1 MNRKEIE
8 KMVSLAD
15 DSYIEEMF
23 TARLY
28 ERKRHGTAW
37 IAAAAAIAVAVGA
50 AAVAVNTSDSNKM
63 TADLHD
69 LITETETDTSA
80 LESTAASQ
88 EALFSGGYLTNKKGY
103 FKNKPDDE
111 AEYYY
116 DLLERN
122 LDFTTDGP
130 VYQFTPEYLEE
141 IVRFTPEYLEDP
153 FRFERKDFLNIE
165 GGLQC
170 SENNVPLYAGI
181 RLYNSDTDNLPMVH
195 MVFYSDGSH
204 LAGFDKSRYTS
215 EIYGDTALYGFDLS
229 EEKDG
234 SKLLACWRSGE
245 TNYMFASRDLG
256 VDNFLEVISM
266 YTNYSRRGDN
276 NLMYVEDDFTLD
288 SFDLNSGA
296 VRSVS
301 SCKGASEMN
310 RDSVFAGYVPD
321 GSPFAGLSLY
331 GNQNYEEANVGGET
345 IYKRYRQLFAD
356 HESYDIGNGSEKI
369 YISLIYEW
377 DAQNTMID
385 SRNNYPVVPLE
396 EITPEKLDEIRTDE
410 DDREKYYFVIP
421 VNDFTI
427 TVLASCEREQLLEA
441 VDAIRSQGGSVTR
454 LSLAEANSETPFTGY
469 IPRSDSIEG
478 LDLTG
483 VIKDTSKRE
492 ELRVMYRG
500 ENRLRE
506 TEYVHFYYIN
516 GLRRL
521 TDSSG
526 QPLPVV
532 ESPEELS
539 VQKLENIKKLGSGDL
554 TKHSFYLNIS
564 EAGFCIRVEALCSS
578 EKLMKFFEDMGVLQ
592 VSGAEI
598 DSETEKLPET
608 VMFNGREY
616 PRDIMSEDT
625 LEWLE
630 RYNSLS
636 EDERFT
642 TSFVPPEI
650 AAILEEEARRERET
664 EEALRKREAEKIPE
678 TVTYHGRE
686 FQRTALSEETLEWLE
701 WYNSLSEEEQL
712 AVSYEP
718 EELR

>member
-15 DSYIEEMF
+15 ESYIEEMF

-69 LITETETDTSA
+69 LITETETETDTSA
-80 LESTAASQ
+80 LESTTAAQ
-88 EALFSGGYLTNKKGY
+88 ETQYWGYLTNNKGY
-103 FKNKPDDE
+103 FRNEPDDE

-122 LDFTTDGP
+122 LDYTTDGP
-130 VYQFTPEYLEE
+130 VYRFAPEYLEE
-141 IVRFTPEYLEDP
+141 ITRFTPEYLETP
-153 FRFERKDFLNIE
+153 FRFERRNFLNIE

-170 SENNVPLYAGI
+170 AENNVPLYAGI

-195 MVFYSDGSH
+195 MVFYSDGSPF
-204 LAGFDKSRYTS
+204 AGFDKSRYTS

-234 SKLLACWRSGE
+234 SKLLACWRSGD

-266 YTNYSRRGDN
+266 YTNYFRQGDN

-296 VRSVS
+296 VRTVS
-301 SCKGASEMN
+301 SYKGASEMN

-331 GNQNYEEANVGGET
+331 GTPQDQNYEEANIGGET

-385 SRNNYPVVPLE
+385 SRSNYPVVPLE

-410 DDREKYYFVIP
+410 DNREKYYFVIP

-441 VDAIRSQGGSVTR
+441 IDAIRSQGGSVTM
-454 LSLAEANSETPFTGY
+454 LSLAEANSEAPFAGY

-554 TKHSFYLNIS
+554 TKHSFYLNIN

-578 EKLMKFFEDMGVLQ
+578 EKLMKFFEDMGILQ
-592 VSGAEI
+592 TPETAAILEDEARRLFEEEEKARRELEEEKVRLKH
-598 DSETEKLPET
+598 ETEKLPET
-608 VMFNGREY
+608 VTYNGREF
-616 PRDIMSEDT
+616 
-625 LEWLE
+625 L
-630 RYNSLS
+630 
-636 EDERFT
+636 
-642 TSFVPPEI
+642 
-650 AAILEEEARRERET
+650 
-664 EEALRKREAEKIPE
+664 
-678 TVTYHGRE
+678 
-686 FQRTALSEETLEWLE
+686 RTALSEETLEWLD
-701 WYNSLSEEEQL
+701 WYNSLSEEERL
-712 AVSYEP
+712 TVSYEP
-718 EELR
+718 EELSYLQYRF

>member
-1 MNRKEIE
+1 
-8 KMVSLAD
+8 MVSLAD
-15 DSYIEEMF
+15 DGYIEEMF

-50 AAVAVNTSDSNKM
+50 AAVAVNTSDSNKI

-80 LESTAASQ
+80 IESTAASQ
-88 EALFSGGYLTNKKGY
+88 ETLFSWGVLINKKGY

-116 DLLERN
+116 DLLEQN

-130 VYQFTPEYLEE
+130 VYRFAPEYLEE
-141 IVRFTPEYLEDP
+141 IIRFTPEYLETP
-153 FRFERKDFLNIE
+153 FRFERRNFLNIE

-170 SENNVPLYAGI
+170 AENNVPLYAGI

-195 MVFYSDGSH
+195 MVFYSDDSH
-204 LAGFDKSRYTS
+204 FAGFDKSRYTS

-234 SKLLACWRSGE
+234 SKLLACWRSGD

-266 YTNYSRRGDN
+266 YTNYFRQGDN

-296 VRSVS
+296 VRTVS
-301 SCKGASEMN
+301 SYKGASEMN

-331 GNQNYEEANVGGET
+331 GTPQDQNYEEANIGGET

-385 SRNNYPVVPLE
+385 SRSNYPVVPLE

-410 DDREKYYFVIP
+410 DNREKYYFVIP

-427 TVLASCEREQLLEA
+427 TVNASCEREQLLEA
-441 VDAIRSQGGSVTR
+441 IDAIRSQGGSVTR
-454 LSLAEANSETPFTGY
+454 LSLAEANSEAPFAGY

-554 TKHSFYLNIS
+554 TKHSFYLNIN

-578 EKLMKFFEDMGVLQ
+578 EKLMKFFEDMGILQ
-592 VSGAEI
+592 TPETAAILEDEARRLFEEEEKARRELEEEKVRLKH
-598 DSETEKLPET
+598 ETEKLPET
-608 VMFNGREY
+608 VTYNGREF
-616 PRDIMSEDT
+616 
-625 LEWLE
+625 L
-630 RYNSLS
+630 
-636 EDERFT
+636 
-642 TSFVPPEI
+642 
-650 AAILEEEARRERET
+650 
-664 EEALRKREAEKIPE
+664 
-678 TVTYHGRE
+678 
-686 FQRTALSEETLEWLE
+686 RTALSEETLEWLD
-701 WYNSLSEEEQL
+701 WYNSLSEEERL
-712 AVSYEP
+712 TVSYEP
-718 EELR
+718 EELSYLQYRF

>member
-15 DSYIEEMF
+15 DGYIEEMF

-50 AAVAVNTSDSNKM
+50 AAVAVNTSDSNKI

-80 LESTAASQ
+80 IESTAASQ
-88 EALFSGGYLTNKKGY
+88 ETLFSWGVLINKKGY

-130 VYQFTPEYLEE
+130 VYRFTPEYLEE
-141 IVRFTPEYLEDP
+141 ITRFTPEYLETP
-153 FRFERKDFLNIE
+153 FRFERRNFLNIE

-170 SENNVPLYAGI
+170 AENNVPLYAGI

-195 MVFYSDGSH
+195 MVFYSDGSPF
-204 LAGFDKSRYTS
+204 AGFDKSRYTS

-234 SKLLACWRSGE
+234 SKLLACWRSGD

-266 YTNYSRRGDN
+266 YTNYFRQGDN

-296 VRSVS
+296 VRTVS
-301 SCKGASEMN
+301 SYKGASEMN

-331 GNQNYEEANVGGET
+331 GTPQDQNYEEANIGGET
-345 IYKRYRQLFAD
+345 IYKRYRQLLVD
-356 HESYDIGNGSEKI
+356 PESYEIGNGSEKI

-377 DAQNTMID
+377 DAQNTMTD
-385 SRNNYPVVPLE
+385 SRSNYPVVPLE

-410 DDREKYYFVIP
+410 DNREKYYFVIP

-441 VDAIRSQGGSVTR
+441 MDAIRSQGGSVTR
-454 LSLAEANSETPFTGY
+454 LSLAEANSETPFAGY
-469 IPRSDSIEG
+469 IPLSDSIEG
-478 LDLTG
+478 LDLAG

-500 ENRLRE
+500 ENKLRE
-506 TEYVHFYYIN
+506 TEYVHCYYIN

-539 VQKLENIKKLGSGDL
+539 VQKLEEVKKLGSGDL
-554 TKHSFYLNIS
+554 TKHSFYLNIN

-578 EKLMKFFEDMGVLQ
+578 EKLMKFFGDMPNLIGVHYGDGLNEAG
-592 VSGAEI
+592 VATVTLNENPGEESADNSVPNESG
-598 DSETEKLPET
+598 SETAVTTVVQDINSGTETTAGESADKDT
-608 VMFNGREY
+608 VMYEGRAY
-616 PRDIMSEDT
+616 YRSM
-625 LEWLE
+625 
-630 RYNSLS
+630 
-636 EDERFT
+636 
-642 TSFVPPEI
+642 
-650 AAILEEEARRERET
+650 
-664 EEALRKREAEKIPE
+664 
-678 TVTYHGRE
+678 
-686 FQRTALSEETLEWLE
+686 LSEETLEWLD
-701 WYNSLSEEEQL
+701 WYNSLSEEERL

-718 EELR
+718 EELSYLQYRF

>member
-1 MNRKEIE
+1 MNKKEIE

-28 ERKRHGTAW
+28 ERRHRGAAW

-50 AAVAVNTSDSNKM
+50 AAVAVNTSDSNKI

-69 LITETETDTSA
+69 LITETETETDTSA
-80 LESTAASQ
+80 LESAVTTDF
-88 EALFSGGYLTNKKGY
+88 LKYRINCGDY
-103 FKNKPDDE
+103 FKNEPDDE
-111 AEYYY
+111 VRYYY
-116 DLLERN
+116 DQLKTNVGFMEL
-122 LDFTTDGP
+122 GCSM
-130 VYQFTPEYLEE
+130 QFTPEYLDG
-141 IVRFTPEYLEDP
+141 IL
-153 FRFERKDFLNIE
+153 RFERDDFRNIA
-165 GGLQC
+165 GTAQGD
-170 SENNVPLYAGI
+170 ENGALLYAGI
-181 RLYNSDTDNLPMVH
+181 RLYNDDTENLPMVH
-195 MVFYSDGSH
+195 MVFYSDDSPF
-204 LAGFDKSRYTS
+204 AEFDKSPYTS

-234 SKLLACWRSGE
+234 SKLLACWRSGD
-245 TNYMFASRDLG
+245 TNYMFASRGLG
-256 VDNFLEVISM
+256 YDKFIEIIASYIKPNSK
-266 YTNYSRRGDN
+266 G
-276 NLMYVEDDFTLD
+276 DFTLD
-288 SFDLNSGA
+288 SFITVDLKDVIKADSA
-296 VRSVS
+296 Y
-301 SCKGASEMN
+301 KGASEMN

-331 GNQNYEEANVGGET
+331 GTPQDQNYEEANVGGET
-345 IYKRYRQLFAD
+345 IYKRYRQLLVD
-356 HESYDIGNGSEKI
+356 PESYEIGNGSEKI

-377 DAQNTMID
+377 GEEPNSDTVINA
-385 SRNNYPVVPLE
+385 PVIPFE
-396 EITPEKLDEIRTDE
+396 EITPEKLDEIRIDE
-410 DDREKYYFVIP
+410 EPFSERYMFVIP

-441 VDAIRSQGGSVTR
+441 MDAIRSQGGSVTR
-454 LSLAEANSETPFTGY
+454 LSLAEANSETPFAGY
-469 IPRSDSIEG
+469 APRSDSIEG
-478 LDLTG
+478 LDLAG

-500 ENRLRE
+500 ENKLRE

-526 QPLPVV
+526 QPLPIV

-539 VQKLENIKKLGSGDL
+539 VQKLEEVKKLGSGDL

-578 EKLMKFFEDMGVLQ
+578 EKLMKFFDDMGILQ

-598 DSETEKLPET
+598 SPKTEKLPET

-636 EDERFT
+636 EGERLA

-650 AAILEEEARRERET
+650 AAILEEEARRQD
-664 EEALRKREAEKIPE
+664 KEKLPE
-678 TVTYHGRE
+678 TVMYNGRE
-686 FQRTALSEETLEWLE
+686 FLRTALSEETLEWLD

-712 AVSYEP
+712 TVSYEP

>member
-37 IAAAAAIAVAVGA
+37 ITAAAAIAVAVGA
-50 AAVAVNTSDSNKM
+50 AAIAVNTSDSNKM
-63 TADLHD
+63 VADLHD
-69 LITETETDTSA
+69 LITETETDSSA
-80 LESTAASQ
+80 LESTTAAQ
-88 EALFSGGYLTNKKGY
+88 ETQYWGYLTNNKGY
-103 FKNKPDDE
+103 FRNEPDDE

-130 VYQFTPEYLEE
+130 VYRFAPEYLEE
-141 IVRFTPEYLEDP
+141 IIRFTPEYLETP
-153 FRFERKDFLNIE
+153 FRFERRNFLNIE

-170 SENNVPLYAGI
+170 AENNVPLYAGI

-195 MVFYSDGSH
+195 MVFYSDGSPF
-204 LAGFDKSRYTS
+204 AEFDKSPYTS

-234 SKLLACWRSGE
+234 SKLLACWRSGD

-266 YTNYSRRGDN
+266 YTNYFRQGDN

-296 VRSVS
+296 VRTVS
-301 SCKGASEMN
+301 SYKGASEMN

-331 GNQNYEEANVGGET
+331 GTPQDQNYEEANIGGET

-356 HESYDIGNGSEKI
+356 HESYEIGNGSEKI

-377 DAQNTMID
+377 DAQNTMTD
-385 SRNNYPVVPLE
+385 SRSNYPVVPLE

-410 DDREKYYFVIP
+410 DNREKYYFVIP

-427 TVLASCEREQLLEA
+427 TVNASCEREQLLEA
-441 VDAIRSQGGSVTR
+441 IDAIRSQGGSVTR
-454 LSLAEANSETPFTGY
+454 LSLAEANSEAPFAGY

-539 VQKLENIKKLGSGDL
+539 VQKLEEVKKLGSGDL
-554 TKHSFYLNIS
+554 TKHSFYLNIN

-578 EKLMKFFEDMGVLQ
+578 EKLMKFFGDMPNLIGVHYGDRLNEAS
-592 VSGAEI
+592 VTNVTLNENPDEESAGNRGSNESG
-598 DSETEKLPET
+598 SETAVTTVVQDINSGTETTAGESADKDT
-608 VMFNGREY
+608 VMYEGRAY
-616 PRDIMSEDT
+616 YRSM
-625 LEWLE
+625 
-630 RYNSLS
+630 
-636 EDERFT
+636 
-642 TSFVPPEI
+642 
-650 AAILEEEARRERET
+650 
-664 EEALRKREAEKIPE
+664 
-678 TVTYHGRE
+678 
-686 FQRTALSEETLEWLE
+686 LSEETIEWLE
-701 WYNSLSEEEQL
+701 WYNSLSEEERL

-718 EELR
+718 EELSYLQYRF

>member
-69 LITETETDTSA
+69 LITETETETDTSA
-80 LESTAASQ
+80 LESTTAAQ
-88 EALFSGGYLTNKKGY
+88 ETQYWGYLTNNKGY
-103 FKNKPDDE
+103 FRNKPDDE

-130 VYQFTPEYLEE
+130 VYRFAPEYLEE
-141 IVRFTPEYLEDP
+141 IIRFTPEYLEDP
-153 FRFERKDFLNIE
+153 FRFERRNFLNIE

-170 SENNVPLYAGI
+170 AENNVPLYAGI

-195 MVFYSDGSH
+195 MVFYSDGSPF
-204 LAGFDKSRYTS
+204 AGFDKSRYTS

-234 SKLLACWRSGE
+234 SKLLACWRSGD

-266 YTNYSRRGDN
+266 YTNYFRQGDN

-296 VRSVS
+296 VRTVS
-301 SCKGASEMN
+301 SYKGASEMN

-331 GNQNYEEANVGGET
+331 GTPQDQNYEEADIGGET

-385 SRNNYPVVPLE
+385 SRSNYPVVPLE

-410 DDREKYYFVIP
+410 DNREKYYFVIP

-441 VDAIRSQGGSVTR
+441 IDAIRSQGGSVTR
-454 LSLAEANSETPFTGY
+454 LSLAEANSETPFAGY

-554 TKHSFYLNIS
+554 TKHSFYLNIN

-578 EKLMKFFEDMGVLQ
+578 EKLMKFFEDMGILQ
-592 VSGAEI
+592 TPETAAILEDEARRLFEEEEKARRELEEEKVRLKH
-598 DSETEKLPET
+598 ETEKLPET
-608 VMFNGREY
+608 VTYNGREF
-616 PRDIMSEDT
+616 
-625 LEWLE
+625 L
-630 RYNSLS
+630 
-636 EDERFT
+636 
-642 TSFVPPEI
+642 
-650 AAILEEEARRERET
+650 
-664 EEALRKREAEKIPE
+664 
-678 TVTYHGRE
+678 
-686 FQRTALSEETLEWLE
+686 RTALSEETLEWLD
-701 WYNSLSEEEQL
+701 WYNSLSEEERL
-712 AVSYEP
+712 TVSYEP
-718 EELR
+718 EELSYLQYRF

>member
-50 AAVAVNTSDSNKM
+50 AAIAVNTSDSNKM
-63 TADLHD
+63 VADLHD
-69 LITETETDTSA
+69 LITETETETDTSA
-80 LESTAASQ
+80 LESTTAAQ
-88 EALFSGGYLTNKKGY
+88 ETQYWGYLTNNKGY
-103 FKNKPDDE
+103 FRNEPDDE

-141 IVRFTPEYLEDP
+141 IIRFTPEYLEDP
-153 FRFERKDFLNIE
+153 FRFERKDFLFLE

-170 SENNVPLYAGI
+170 DENNVPLYAGI

-195 MVFYSDGSH
+195 MVFYSDGSPF
-204 LAGFDKSRYTS
+204 AGFDKSRYTS
-215 EIYGDTALYGFDLS
+215 EIYGDNALYGFDLS

-234 SKLLACWRSGE
+234 SKLLACWRSGD

-266 YTNYSRRGDN
+266 YTNYFRQGDN
-276 NLMYVEDDFTLD
+276 NHMYVEDDFTLD

-296 VRSVS
+296 VQTVS

-331 GNQNYEEANVGGET
+331 GTPQDQNYEEANIGGET

-385 SRNNYPVVPLE
+385 SRSNYPVVPLE

-410 DDREKYYFVIP
+410 DNREKYYFVIP

-441 VDAIRSQGGSVTR
+441 IDAIRSQGGSVTR
-454 LSLAEANSETPFTGY
+454 LSLAEANFEAPFAGY
-469 IPRSDSIEG
+469 IPQPDSIEG

-554 TKHSFYLNIS
+554 TKHSFYLNIN

-578 EKLMKFFEDMGVLQ
+578 EKLMKFFEDMGILQ
-592 VSGAEI
+592 TPETAAILEDEARRLFEEEEKARRELEEEKVRLKH
-598 DSETEKLPET
+598 ETEKLPET
-608 VMFNGREY
+608 VTYNGREF
-616 PRDIMSEDT
+616 
-625 LEWLE
+625 L
-630 RYNSLS
+630 
-636 EDERFT
+636 
-642 TSFVPPEI
+642 
-650 AAILEEEARRERET
+650 
-664 EEALRKREAEKIPE
+664 
-678 TVTYHGRE
+678 
-686 FQRTALSEETLEWLE
+686 RTALSEETLEWLD
-701 WYNSLSEEEQL
+701 WYNSLSEEERL
-712 AVSYEP
+712 TVSYEP
-718 EELR
+718 EELSYLQYRF

>member
-15 DSYIEEMF
+15 DGYIEEMF

-50 AAVAVNTSDSNKM
+50 AAVAVNTSDSNKI

-80 LESTAASQ
+80 IESTAASQ
-88 EALFSGGYLTNKKGY
+88 ETLFSWGVLINKKGY

-130 VYQFTPEYLEE
+130 VYRFAPEYLEE
-141 IVRFTPEYLEDP
+141 IIRFTPEYLETP
-153 FRFERKDFLNIE
+153 FRFERRNFLNIE

-170 SENNVPLYAGI
+170 AENNVPLYAGI

-195 MVFYSDGSH
+195 MVFYSDGSPF
-204 LAGFDKSRYTS
+204 AGFDKSRYTS

-234 SKLLACWRSGE
+234 SKLLACWRSGD

-266 YTNYSRRGDN
+266 YTNYFRQGDN

-296 VRSVS
+296 VRTVS
-301 SCKGASEMN
+301 SYKGASEMN

-331 GNQNYEEANVGGET
+331 GTPQDQNYEEADIGGET

-385 SRNNYPVVPLE
+385 SRSNYPVVPLE

-441 VDAIRSQGGSVTR
+441 IDAIRSQGGSVTR
-454 LSLAEANSETPFTGY
+454 LSLAEANSETPFAGY
-469 IPRSDSIEG
+469 IPQSDSIEG
-478 LDLTG
+478 LDLAG

-539 VQKLENIKKLGSGDL
+539 VQKLEEVKKLGSGDL
-554 TKHSFYLNIS
+554 TKHSFYLNIN

-578 EKLMKFFEDMGVLQ
+578 EKLMKFFGDMPNLIGVHYGDGL
-592 VSGAEI
+592 
-598 DSETEKLPET
+598 
-608 VMFNGREY
+608 N
-616 PRDIMSEDT
+616 
-625 LEWLE
+625 
-630 RYNSLS
+630 
-636 EDERFT
+636 
-642 TSFVPPEI
+642 
-650 AAILEEEARRERET
+650 EAGV
-664 EEALRKREAEKIPE
+664 A
-678 TVTYHGRE
+678 TVTLNENPG
-686 FQRTALSEETLEWLE
+686 EESAD
-701 WYNSLSEEEQL
+701 NRRSQ
-712 AVSYEP
+712 
-718 EELR
+718 

>member
-1 MNRKEIE
+1 
-8 KMVSLAD
+8 MVSLAD

-37 IAAAAAIAVAVGA
+37 ITAAAAIAVAVGA
-50 AAVAVNTSDSNKM
+50 AAIAVNTSDSNKM
-63 TADLHD
+63 VADLHD
-69 LITETETDTSA
+69 LITETETDSSA
-80 LESTAASQ
+80 LESTTAAQ
-88 EALFSGGYLTNKKGY
+88 ETQYWGYLTNNKGY
-103 FKNKPDDE
+103 FRNEPDDE

-130 VYQFTPEYLEE
+130 VYRFAPEYLEE
-141 IVRFTPEYLEDP
+141 IIRFTPEYLETP
-153 FRFERKDFLNIE
+153 FRFERRNFLNIE

-170 SENNVPLYAGI
+170 AENNVPLYAGI

-195 MVFYSDGSH
+195 MVFYSDGSPF
-204 LAGFDKSRYTS
+204 AEFDKSPYTS

-234 SKLLACWRSGE
+234 SKLLACWRSGD

-266 YTNYSRRGDN
+266 YTNYFRQGDN

-296 VRSVS
+296 VRTVS
-301 SCKGASEMN
+301 SYKGASEMN

-331 GNQNYEEANVGGET
+331 GTPQDQNYEEANIGGET

-356 HESYDIGNGSEKI
+356 HESYEIGNGSEKI

-377 DAQNTMID
+377 DAQNTMTD
-385 SRNNYPVVPLE
+385 SRSNYPVVPLE

-410 DDREKYYFVIP
+410 DNREKYYFVIP

-427 TVLASCEREQLLEA
+427 TVNASCEREQLLEA
-441 VDAIRSQGGSVTR
+441 IDAIRSQGGSVTR
-454 LSLAEANSETPFTGY
+454 LSLAEANSEAPFAGY

-539 VQKLENIKKLGSGDL
+539 VQKLEEVKKLGSGDL
-554 TKHSFYLNIS
+554 TKHSFYLNIN

-578 EKLMKFFEDMGVLQ
+578 EKLMKFFGDMPNLIGVHYGDRLNEAS
-592 VSGAEI
+592 VTNVTLNENPDEESAGNRGSNESG
-598 DSETEKLPET
+598 SETAVTTVVQDINSGTETTAGESADKDT
-608 VMFNGREY
+608 VMYEGRAY
-616 PRDIMSEDT
+616 YRSM
-625 LEWLE
+625 
-630 RYNSLS
+630 
-636 EDERFT
+636 
-642 TSFVPPEI
+642 
-650 AAILEEEARRERET
+650 
-664 EEALRKREAEKIPE
+664 
-678 TVTYHGRE
+678 
-686 FQRTALSEETLEWLE
+686 LSEETIEWLE
-701 WYNSLSEEEQL
+701 WYNSLSEEERL

-718 EELR
+718 EELSYLQYRF

>member
-15 DSYIEEMF
+15 DGYIEEMF

-50 AAVAVNTSDSNKM
+50 AAVAVNMSDSNKI

-69 LITETETDTSA
+69 LITETETETDTSA
-80 LESTAASQ
+80 IESTAASQ
-88 EALFSGGYLTNKKGY
+88 ETQDWGYLTNNRGY
-103 FKNKPDDE
+103 FKNEPDDE

-130 VYQFTPEYLEE
+130 VYRFTPEYLEE
-141 IVRFTPEYLEDP
+141 ITRFTPEYLEDP
-153 FRFERKDFLNIE
+153 FRFERKDFLFLE

-170 SENNVPLYAGI
+170 AENNVPLYAGI
-181 RLYNSDTDNLPMVH
+181 RLYDDDTENLPMVH
-195 MVFYSDGSH
+195 MVFYSDDSH
-204 LAGFDKSRYTS
+204 FAGFDKSRYTS

-234 SKLLACWRSGE
+234 SKLLACWRSGD
-245 TNYMFASRDLG
+245 TNYMFASRGLG
-256 VDNFLEVISM
+256 YDKFIEIIASYIEPNSK
-266 YTNYSRRGDN
+266 G
-276 NLMYVEDDFTLD
+276 DFTLD
-288 SFDLNSGA
+288 SFITVDLKDVIKADSA
-296 VRSVS
+296 Y
-301 SCKGASEMN
+301 KGASEMN

-331 GNQNYEEANVGGET
+331 GTPQDQNYEEANVGGET
-345 IYKRYRQLFAD
+345 IYKRYRQLLVD
-356 HESYDIGNGSEKI
+356 PESYEIGNGSEKI

-377 DAQNTMID
+377 GEEPNSDTVINA
-385 SRNNYPVVPLE
+385 PVIPFE
-396 EITPEKLDEIRTDE
+396 EITPEKLDEIRIDE
-410 DDREKYYFVIP
+410 EPFSERYMFVIP

-427 TVLASCEREQLLEA
+427 TVNASCEREQLLEA

-454 LSLAEANSETPFTGY
+454 LSLAEANSETPFAGY
-469 IPRSDSIEG
+469 VPRSDSIEG
-478 LDLTG
+478 LDLEG
-483 VIKDTSKRE
+483 VVKDTSKKE

-500 ENRLRE
+500 ENKLRE
-506 TEYVHFYYIN
+506 TEYVHLYYSTDGYMPAREVYEDN
-516 GLRRL
+516 GEAKK
-521 TDSSG
+521 
-526 QPLPVV
+526 LPPIQITPENLSA
-532 ESPEELS
+532 ESLDG
-539 VQKLENIKKLGSGDL
+539 IKKLGSGSL
-554 TKHSFYLNIS
+554 TKHSFYLNIN

-578 EKLMKFFEDMGVLQ
+578 EKLMKFFDDMGILQ

-598 DSETEKLPET
+598 SPKTEKLPET

-636 EDERFT
+636 EDERFA

-650 AAILEEEARRERET
+650 AAILEEEARRHD
-664 EEALRKREAEKIPE
+664 KEKLPE

-686 FQRTALSEETLEWLE
+686 FQRTALSEETLEWLD

-712 AVSYEP
+712 AISYEP
-718 EELR
+718 AELR

>member
-37 IAAAAAIAVAVGA
+37 ITAAAAIAVAVGA
-50 AAVAVNTSDSNKM
+50 AAIAVNTSDSNKM
-63 TADLHD
+63 VADLHD
-69 LITETETDTSA
+69 LITETETDSSA
-80 LESTAASQ
+80 LESTTAAQ
-88 EALFSGGYLTNKKGY
+88 ETQYWGYLTNNKGY
-103 FKNKPDDE
+103 FRNEPDDE

-130 VYQFTPEYLEE
+130 VYRFAPEYLEE
-141 IVRFTPEYLEDP
+141 IIRFTPEYLETP
-153 FRFERKDFLNIE
+153 FRFERRNFLNIE

-170 SENNVPLYAGI
+170 AENNVPLYAGI

-195 MVFYSDGSH
+195 MVFYSDGSPF
-204 LAGFDKSRYTS
+204 AEFDKSPYTS

-234 SKLLACWRSGE
+234 SKLLACWRSGD

-266 YTNYSRRGDN
+266 YTNYFRQGDN

-296 VRSVS
+296 VRTVS
-301 SCKGASEMN
+301 SYKGASEMN

-331 GNQNYEEANVGGET
+331 GTPQDQNYEEANIGGET

-356 HESYDIGNGSEKI
+356 HESYEIGNGSEKI

-377 DAQNTMID
+377 DAQNTMTD
-385 SRNNYPVVPLE
+385 SRSNYPVVPLE

-410 DDREKYYFVIP
+410 DNREKYYFVIP

-427 TVLASCEREQLLEA
+427 TVNASCEREQLLEA
-441 VDAIRSQGGSVTR
+441 IDAIRSQGGSVTR
-454 LSLAEANSETPFTGY
+454 LSLAEANSEAPFAGY

-492 ELRVMYRG
+492 DLRVMYRG

-539 VQKLENIKKLGSGDL
+539 VQKLEEVKKLGSGDL
-554 TKHSFYLNIS
+554 TKHSFYLNIN

-578 EKLMKFFEDMGVLQ
+578 EKLMKFFGDMPNLIGVHYGDRLNEAS
-592 VSGAEI
+592 VTNVTLNENPDEESAGNRGSNESG
-598 DSETEKLPET
+598 SETAVTTVVQDINSGTETTAGESADKDT
-608 VMFNGREY
+608 VMYEGRAY
-616 PRDIMSEDT
+616 YRSM
-625 LEWLE
+625 
-630 RYNSLS
+630 
-636 EDERFT
+636 
-642 TSFVPPEI
+642 
-650 AAILEEEARRERET
+650 
-664 EEALRKREAEKIPE
+664 
-678 TVTYHGRE
+678 
-686 FQRTALSEETLEWLE
+686 LSEETIEWLE
-701 WYNSLSEEEQL
+701 WYNSLSEEERL

-718 EELR
+718 EELSYLQYRF

>member
-50 AAVAVNTSDSNKM
+50 AAIAVNTSDSNKM
-63 TADLHD
+63 VADLHD
-69 LITETETDTSA
+69 LITETETDSSA
-80 LESTAASQ
+80 LESTTAAQ
-88 EALFSGGYLTNKKGY
+88 ETQYWGYLTNNKGY
-103 FKNKPDDE
+103 FRNEPDDE

-130 VYQFTPEYLEE
+130 VYRFAPEYLEE
-141 IVRFTPEYLEDP
+141 IIRFTPEYLETP
-153 FRFERKDFLNIE
+153 FRFERRNFLNIE

-170 SENNVPLYAGI
+170 AENNVPLYAGI

-195 MVFYSDGSH
+195 MVFYSDGSPF
-204 LAGFDKSRYTS
+204 AGFDKSRYTS

-234 SKLLACWRSGE
+234 SKLLACWRSGD

-266 YTNYSRRGDN
+266 YTNYFLQGDN

-296 VRSVS
+296 VRTVS
-301 SCKGASEMN
+301 SYKGASEMN

-331 GNQNYEEANVGGET
+331 GTPQDQNYEEANIGGET

-356 HESYDIGNGSEKI
+356 HESYEIGNGSEKI

-377 DAQNTMID
+377 DAQNTMTD
-385 SRNNYPVVPLE
+385 SRSNYPVVPLE

-410 DDREKYYFVIP
+410 DNREKYYFVIP

-427 TVLASCEREQLLEA
+427 TVNASCEREQLLEA
-441 VDAIRSQGGSVTR
+441 IDAIRSQGGSVTR
-454 LSLAEANSETPFTGY
+454 LSLAEANSEAPFAGY

-554 TKHSFYLNIS
+554 TKHSFYLNIN

-578 EKLMKFFEDMGVLQ
+578 EKLMKFFEDMGILQ
-592 VSGAEI
+592 TPETAAILEDEARRLFEEEEKARRELEEEKVRLKH
-598 DSETEKLPET
+598 ETEKLPET
-608 VMFNGREY
+608 VTYNGREF
-616 PRDIMSEDT
+616 
-625 LEWLE
+625 L
-630 RYNSLS
+630 
-636 EDERFT
+636 
-642 TSFVPPEI
+642 
-650 AAILEEEARRERET
+650 
-664 EEALRKREAEKIPE
+664 
-678 TVTYHGRE
+678 
-686 FQRTALSEETLEWLE
+686 RTALSEETLEWLD
-701 WYNSLSEEEQL
+701 WYNSLSEEERL
-712 AVSYEP
+712 TVSYEP
-718 EELR
+718 EELSYLQYRF

>member
-1 MNRKEIE
+1 MNKKEIE

-28 ERKRHGTAW
+28 ERRHRGAAW

-50 AAVAVNTSDSNKM
+50 AAVAVNTSDSNKI

-69 LITETETDTSA
+69 LITETETETDTSA
-80 LESTAASQ
+80 LESAVTTDF
-88 EALFSGGYLTNKKGY
+88 LKYRINCGDY
-103 FKNKPDDE
+103 FKNEPDDE
-111 AEYYY
+111 VRYYY
-116 DLLERN
+116 DQLKTNVGFMEL
-122 LDFTTDGP
+122 GCSM
-130 VYQFTPEYLEE
+130 QFTPEYLDG
-141 IVRFTPEYLEDP
+141 IL
-153 FRFERKDFLNIE
+153 RFERDDFRNIA
-165 GGLQC
+165 GTAQGD
-170 SENNVPLYAGI
+170 ENGALLYAGI
-181 RLYNSDTDNLPMVH
+181 RLYNDDTENLPMVH
-195 MVFYSDGSH
+195 MVFYSDDSPF
-204 LAGFDKSRYTS
+204 AEFDKSPYTS

-234 SKLLACWRSGE
+234 SKLLACWRSGD
-245 TNYMFASRDLG
+245 TNYMFASRGLG
-256 VDNFLEVISM
+256 YDKFIEIIASYIKPNSK
-266 YTNYSRRGDN
+266 G
-276 NLMYVEDDFTLD
+276 DFTLD
-288 SFDLNSGA
+288 SFITVDLKDVIKADSA
-296 VRSVS
+296 Y
-301 SCKGASEMN
+301 KGASEMN

-331 GNQNYEEANVGGET
+331 GTPQDQNYEEANVGGET
-345 IYKRYRQLFAD
+345 IYKRYRQLLVD
-356 HESYDIGNGSEKI
+356 PESYEIGNGSEKI

-377 DAQNTMID
+377 GEEPNSDTVINA
-385 SRNNYPVVPLE
+385 PVIPFE
-396 EITPEKLDEIRTDE
+396 EITPEKLDEIRIDE
-410 DDREKYYFVIP
+410 EPFSERYMFVIP

-441 VDAIRSQGGSVTR
+441 IDAIRSQGGSVTR
-454 LSLAEANSETPFTGY
+454 LSLAEANSEAPFAGY

-478 LDLTG
+478 LDLEG
-483 VIKDTSKRE
+483 VVKDTSKRE

-500 ENRLRE
+500 ENKLRE
-506 TEYVHFYYIN
+506 TEYVHLYYSTDGYMPAREVYEDN
-516 GLRRL
+516 GEAKK
-521 TDSSG
+521 
-526 QPLPVV
+526 LPPIQITPENLSA
-532 ESPEELS
+532 ESLDG
-539 VQKLENIKKLGSGDL
+539 IKKLGSGDL
-554 TKHSFYLNIS
+554 TKHSFYLNIN

-712 AVSYEP
+712 AISYEP
-718 EELR
+718 AELR

>member
-15 DSYIEEMF
+15 ESYIEEMF

-69 LITETETDTSA
+69 LITETETETDTSA
-80 LESTAASQ
+80 LESTTAAQ
-88 EALFSGGYLTNKKGY
+88 ETQYWGYLTNNKGY
-103 FKNKPDDE
+103 FRNEPDDE

-122 LDFTTDGP
+122 LDYTTDGP
-130 VYQFTPEYLEE
+130 VYRFAPEYLEE
-141 IVRFTPEYLEDP
+141 ITRFTPEYLETP
-153 FRFERKDFLNIE
+153 FRFERRNFLNIE

-170 SENNVPLYAGI
+170 AENNVPLYAGI

-195 MVFYSDGSH
+195 MVFYSDGSPF
-204 LAGFDKSRYTS
+204 AGFDKSRYTS

-234 SKLLACWRSGE
+234 SKLLACWRSGD

-266 YTNYSRRGDN
+266 YTNYFRQGDN

-296 VRSVS
+296 VRTVS
-301 SCKGASEMN
+301 SYKGASEMN

-331 GNQNYEEANVGGET
+331 GTPQDQNYEEANIGGET

-356 HESYDIGNGSEKI
+356 HESYEIGNGSEKI

-377 DAQNTMID
+377 DAQNTMTD
-385 SRNNYPVVPLE
+385 SRSNYPVVPLE

-410 DDREKYYFVIP
+410 DNREKYYFVIP

-427 TVLASCEREQLLEA
+427 TVNASCEREQLLEA
-441 VDAIRSQGGSVTR
+441 IDAIRSQGGSVTR
-454 LSLAEANSETPFTGY
+454 LSLAEANSEAPFAGY

-554 TKHSFYLNIS
+554 TKHSFYLNIN

-578 EKLMKFFEDMGVLQ
+578 EKLMKFFEDMGILQ
-592 VSGAEI
+592 TPETAAILEDEARRLFEEEEKARRELEEEKVRLKH
-598 DSETEKLPET
+598 ETEKLPET
-608 VMFNGREY
+608 VTYNGREF
-616 PRDIMSEDT
+616 
-625 LEWLE
+625 L
-630 RYNSLS
+630 
-636 EDERFT
+636 
-642 TSFVPPEI
+642 
-650 AAILEEEARRERET
+650 
-664 EEALRKREAEKIPE
+664 
-678 TVTYHGRE
+678 
-686 FQRTALSEETLEWLE
+686 RTALSEETLEWLD
-701 WYNSLSEEEQL
+701 WYNSLSEEERL
-712 AVSYEP
+712 TVSYEP
-718 EELR
+718 EELSYLQYRF

>member
-50 AAVAVNTSDSNKM
+50 AAVAVNTSDSNKI

-69 LITETETDTSA
+69 LITETETETDTSA
-80 LESTAASQ
+80 IESTAASQ
-88 EALFSGGYLTNKKGY
+88 ETQETLLSGGYLTNKKGY

-130 VYQFTPEYLEE
+130 VYRFTPEYLEE

-153 FRFERKDFLNIE
+153 FRFERKDFLFLE

-170 SENNVPLYAGI
+170 AENNVPLYAGI

-195 MVFYSDGSH
+195 MVFYSDDSH
-204 LAGFDKSRYTS
+204 FAGFDKSPYTS

-234 SKLLACWRSGE
+234 SKLLACWRSGD

-266 YTNYSRRGDN
+266 YTNYFRQGDN

-296 VRSVS
+296 VRTVS
-301 SCKGASEMN
+301 SYKGASEMN

-331 GNQNYEEANVGGET
+331 GTPQDQNYEEANIGGET

-385 SRNNYPVVPLE
+385 SRSNYPVVPLE

-410 DDREKYYFVIP
+410 DNREKYYFVIP

-441 VDAIRSQGGSVTR
+441 IDAIRSQGGSVTR
-454 LSLAEANSETPFTGY
+454 LSLAEANSETPFAGY
-469 IPRSDSIEG
+469 IPLSDPIEG
-478 LDLTG
+478 LDLAG

-500 ENRLRE
+500 ENKLRE

-526 QPLPVV
+526 QPLPIV

-539 VQKLENIKKLGSGDL
+539 VQKLEEVKKLGSGDL

-578 EKLMKFFEDMGVLQ
+578 EKLMKFFDDMGILQ

-598 DSETEKLPET
+598 SPKTEKLPET

-636 EDERFT
+636 EGERLA

-650 AAILEEEARRERET
+650 AAILEEEARRQD
-664 EEALRKREAEKIPE
+664 KEKLPE
-678 TVTYHGRE
+678 TVMYNGRE
-686 FQRTALSEETLEWLE
+686 FLRTALSEETLEWLD

-712 AVSYEP
+712 TVSYEP